1 MEWPLFSID
10 AAYVLLLRYEI
21 GLGFKCVHSEY
32 SKKTKIHPRGLS
44 FASGYS
50 RGHLRT

>member
-1 MEWPLFSID
+1 MEWFLFSID
-10 AAYVLLLRYEI
+10 AAYIFLLRYEI

-32 SKKTKIHPRGLS
+32 SKKTKIHLRGLS

-50 RGHLRT
+50 RKHLRA